1 MSEKAEQIEGIE
13 RRVEKMTKNKKISSS
28 TKPIGFMTWLLLVNT
43 MTVHSFTMLP
53 TIKSNNNNMHSS
65 SSTVFH
71 LSSSSSSSNTEQLLD
86 LSLEKPLGLLLEEVE
101 EGQPKGVKVE
111 ELSEAGSAYASDY
124 ASDLVGLKVA
134 RVMDQDVT
142 SLSFDDVMDCIIEAP
157 SPVQIS
163 FEYDMT
169 SSSSDNEEGLVAA
182 VSFAIGTPVS
192 LQVIQDSTTK
202 TINAK
207 VGDNLRKTL
216 LDNNIEL
223 YKGLK
228 KKLGNCGGGGQCTF
242 CAVDFVE
249 EECEGWVA
257 RSEYE
262 DSKLNKKSSTA
273 RLACLNNIQGPATIR
288 VE

>member
-1 MSEKAEQIEGIE
+1 M
-13 RRVEKMTKNKKISSS
+13 
-28 TKPIGFMTWLLLVNT
+28 GFMTWLLLLVNT
-43 MTVHSFTMLP
+43 LTVYSFTMLP
-53 TIKSNNNNMHSS
+53 TITINKNNGYYSSSSSS
-65 SSTVFH
+65 SSTTASQ
-71 LSSSSSSSNTEQLLD
+71 LSSSSSNTEQLLD

-101 EGQPKGVKVE
+101 EGQPQGVKVE
-111 ELSEAGSAYASDY
+111 ELSEAGSAYASEY

-142 SLSFDDVMDCIIEAP
+142 ALSFDDVMDCIIEAP
-157 SPVQIS
+157 SPVLIS
-163 FEYDMT
+163 FEYDVVST
-169 SSSSDNEEGLVAA
+169 DESNQVA
-182 VSFAIGTPVS
+182 SFAIGTPVT

-202 TINAK
+202 SINAK

-223 YKGLK
+223 YRGLK

-262 DSKLNKKSSTA
+262 DTKLNKKSSTA